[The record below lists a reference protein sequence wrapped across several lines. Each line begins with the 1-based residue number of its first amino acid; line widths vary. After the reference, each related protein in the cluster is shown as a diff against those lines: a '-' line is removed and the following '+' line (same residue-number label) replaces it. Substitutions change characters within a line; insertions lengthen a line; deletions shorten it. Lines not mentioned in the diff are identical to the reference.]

1 MRGRTGSVKW
11 MTTVTASHRSIVAI
25 VFLVGGALQV
35 LGAVLGVANA
45 GNSGAFYL
53 LSNLALGAG
62 FVLLFAWYAAS
73 TVARVAYLV
82 AGVGWLL
89 LAIGSLVNLGVVGT
103 LALFIAIIGSVFSGV
118 VVFTAHVFGRQADIV
133 FLAAMIAGALNLLAS
148 QNSNVPGLLKAALV
162 IVFGALLIVWA
173 VLLVGNRATK
183 SA

>member
-1 MRGRTGSVKW
+1 MRVRTGSVER
-11 MTTVTASHRSIVAI
+11 MTPVTASHRSIVAI

-35 LGAVLGVANA
+35 LGAVLGVINA
-45 GNSGAFYL
+45 GNSGGFYL
-53 LSNLALGAG
+53 LSNLAIGAG

-89 LAIGSLVNLGVVGT
+89 LAIGSLVNLGVIGT
-103 LALFIAIIGSVFSGV
+103 LALFIAIIGSVFAGV
-118 VVFTAHVFGRQADIV
+118 VVFTGHVFGRAADIL

-162 IVFGALLIVWA
+162 VIFGALLVVWA
-173 VLLVGNRATK
+173 VILLGNRATK

>member
-1 MRGRTGSVKW
+1 MRVHTGSVKW

-35 LGAVLGVANA
+35 LGAVLGLAQI

-82 AGVGWLL
+82 AAVGWLL
-89 LAIGSLVNLGVVGT
+89 LALGALVSLGVVGT
-103 LALFIAIIGSVFSGV
+103 LALFIAVIGSVFSGV
-118 VVFTAHVFGRQADIV
+118 IVFTGHVFGRLGDIL

-148 QNSNVPGLLKAALV
+148 QNSNVPAVLKAALV
-162 IVFGALLIVWA
+162 VLFGALLVVWA
-173 VLLVGNRATK
+173 VLLLGNRATK
-183 SA
+183 SV